1 MKNREKY
8 RDEIFEALAELFN
21 SGADGGSCGFMKK
34 QVFPSYDLKKCAK
47 KGTCGGVT
55 CTDCAKMFAFWLD
68 EEYTE
73 PPKPEVDWNK
83 VPVDTL
89 VKVRDSQSEDWKLG
103 FFKGFYP
110 QNEFKFETW
119 TNGETSKTGYDY
131 EVWMYCELVEDED
144 DGSN

>member
-8 RDEIFEALAELFN
+8 KNELRDVIKM
-21 SGADGGSCGFMKK
+21 DGRICGFVIKHGVFQMFGTDKK
-34 QVFPSYDLKKCAK
+34 SF
-47 KGTCGGVT
+47 CGE
-55 CTDCAKMFAFWLD
+55 TDCPSCTTALQLWLD
-68 EEYTE
+68 EECEMSET
-73 PPKPEVDWNK
+73 DWIK

-110 QNEFKFETW
+110 QNEFKFATW

-131 EVWMYCELVEDED
+131 EVWMYCDLVEEV
-144 DGSN
+144 